1 MKTAGPRL
9 LFAAVFAVLVMSGI
23 PQETPQVRKR
33 VDPKYPA
40 ILKQAGIE
48 GDVDVT
54 VTINEQGQIQ
64 KIDASNA
71 SDSRFIPAA
80 MEAVR
85 QWEFA
90 PATKGG
96 VPIKAEVTIPF
107 KFRLGPGAYKSGH
120 EALFKL
126 KDDVLAILQGGL
138 SDELK
143 HFIDPEAYVIIG
155 SLHQPLLGLL
165 TDKQKN
171 SLLVEGTGTKI
182 EFSHLRTDATEKTA
196 YLVLKTTPE
205 KSTAPRFHTVVFMQ
219 GSAGKWK
226 IETWHISQ

>member
-9 LFAAVFAVLVMSGI
+9 LIAAVFAVLVMSGI

>member
-1 MKTAGPRL
+1 MRTVRPGVFL
-9 LFAAVFAVLVMSGI
+9 AAIIFVVFTSVT
-23 PQETPQVRKR
+23 PQETPQVKKR

-40 ILKQAGIE
+40 ILKQAGID

-54 VTINEQGQIQ
+54 VTINEEGQIQ

-71 SDSRFIPAA
+71 TDPRFIPAA
-80 MEAVR
+80 MEAVQ

-107 KFRLGPGAYKSGH
+107 KFRTGADAYKSGH

-126 KDDVLAILQGGL
+126 KDDVLEILRGGL
-138 SDELK
+138 SDESK
-143 HFIDPEAYVIIG
+143 RFIDPEAYVIIG
-155 SLHQPLLGLL
+155 SRYQPLLGLL
-165 TDKQKN
+165 TDKKKN
-171 SLLVEGTGTKI
+171 SYLVEGRETKI
-182 EFSHLRTDATEKTA
+182 EFSHLRTDGTEKAA

-205 KSTAPRFHTVVFMQ
+205 KSTAPRFHTVVFMR
-219 GSAGKWK
+219 GSAGEWK

>member
-9 LFAAVFAVLVMSGI
+9 LIAAVFAVLVTSGI

-182 EFSHLRTDATEKTA
+182 EFSHLRTDATEKSVF
-196 YLVLKTTPE
+196 LIFKTTPE

>member
-9 LFAAVFAVLVMSGI
+9 LIAAVFAVLVTSGI

>member
-1 MKTAGPRL
+1 MKTAGPRFFFAAAFVV
-9 LFAAVFAVLVMSGI
+9 LFASGI
-23 PQETPQVRKR
+23 PQETPQVKKR

-54 VTINEQGQIQ
+54 VTINDQGQIQ
-64 KIDASNA
+64 KIEASNA
-71 SDSRFIPAA
+71 SDPRFIPAA

-96 VPIKAEVTIPF
+96 VPIKAEITIPF
-107 KFRLGPGAYKSGH
+107 KFRTGADAYKSGH

-126 KDDVLAILQGGL
+126 KDDVLEILRGEL
-138 SDELK
+138 SEELK
-143 HFIDPEAYVIIG
+143 HFIDPEAYVITG

-171 SLLVEGTGTKI
+171 SLLVEGKGTKI
-182 EFSHLRTDATEKTA
+182 EFSRLRTDATEKTA
-196 YLVLKTTPE
+196 YLVLKTIPE

-226 IETWHISQ
+226 IETWHVSQ

>member
-1 MKTAGPRL
+1 MKTVGARL
-9 LFAAVFAVLVMSGI
+9 FLASTFVMLFASWIF
-23 PQETPQVRKR
+23 QETPQVKKR

-71 SDSRFIPAA
+71 SDPRFIPAA

-90 PATKGG
+90 PATKGD

-107 KFRLGPGAYKSGH
+107 RFRLGSDSYKSGH
-120 EALFKL
+120 EALFKI
-126 KDDVLAILQGGL
+126 KDDVLEILRGEL

-143 HFIDPEAYVIIG
+143 NLIDPEAYVIIG
-155 SLHQPLLGLL
+155 SVQEPLLGLL
-165 TDKQKN
+165 GDKQMR
-171 SLLVEGTGTKI
+171 SLLVEGKGTKVA
-182 EFSHLRTDATEKTA
+182 SSRLRTDAAEKTA

-205 KSTAPRFHTVVFMQ
+205 KSKAPRFHTIVFMQ
-219 GSAGKWK
+219 GSTGKWK
-226 IETWHISQ
+226 IETWHVSQ